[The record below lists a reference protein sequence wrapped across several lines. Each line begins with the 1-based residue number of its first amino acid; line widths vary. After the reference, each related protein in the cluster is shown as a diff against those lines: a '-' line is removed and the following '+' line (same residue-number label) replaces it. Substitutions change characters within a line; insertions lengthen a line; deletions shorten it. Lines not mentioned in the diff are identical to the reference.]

1 MPDRTDQAV
10 RLFLDQNGRSM
21 DDLSE
26 FVDDAVRRRIF
37 ELTVSKDKDRN
48 EHFDQNELMAL
59 VDEEVDAV
67 RESQS
72 WWRLFKRIVTTN
84 EVNVGAL
91 SLPMPKSEL
100 KKDSKKFKTT
110 CRRHLSVDS
119 GYQPRKTKFSPTKP
133 PTNTPNEGSSGRK
146 IQESFSRT

>member
-72 WWRLFKRIVTTN
+72 WWRRFKRNFTTN
-84 EVNVGAL
+84 EINVGTL
-91 SLPMPKSEL
+91 SLPMSKIDL
-100 KKDSKKFKTT
+100 RTNSKKFTTT
-110 CRRHLSVDS
+110 CRCHLSIDG
-119 GYQPRKTKFSPTKP
+119 GYQPRKTKHSPTKP
-133 PTNTPNEGSSGRK
+133 PTNTPDEGSSGRK
-146 IQESFSRT
+146 IQEPSNRT